1 MVLFLFNRLEELLG
15 GDGEVVVLD
24 EDLHVLAIAVE
35 LLGLLEIVEV
45 A

>member
-1 MVLFLFNRLEELLG
+1 MLLFLFNRLEELLG
-15 GDGEVVVLD
+15 GDAEVVVLD

-35 LLGLLEIVEV
+35 LFGLLEIVEV